1 MNANSYEIPAD
12 GKVLA
17 CVDASVYADSVAD
30 HAAWAAQRL
39 DAPLQFLH
47 VLDRE
52 AHPTAAADY
61 SGNIG
66 LEAQAELLQELA
78 ELDEKRSR
86 LSAERGRLLL
96 ARARTRAADAGADDT
111 EGLQRHGS
119 LAETLAGLEAGAR
132 LLVLGKR
139 GESADFDKGHLGA
152 NLERVARA
160 VHRPLLVASR
170 AFRPVAR
177 FAIAF
182 DGSQTTRKCVQMV
195 AQSPLFR
202 GLPCHLV
209 SAGDGN
215 DALREA
221 QAWAGGVLAEAG
233 FEVQAS
239 LAAGDAESVIGNHV
253 REHGIDLLV
262 MGAYGHSKIRQLIV
276 GSTTTAMIRSCLIP
290 VLLLR

>member
-1 MNANSYEIPAD
+1 MSANSYEIPVD

-17 CVDASVYADSVAD
+17 CIDASVYADSVAD
-30 HAAWAAQRL
+30 HAAWAARRL
-39 DAPLQFLH
+39 GAPLQFLH
-47 VLDRE
+47 VLDRD

-66 LEAQAELLQELA
+66 LEAQAELLQELT

-96 ARARTRAADAGADDT
+96 ARARTRATEAGADDA

-119 LAETLAGLEAGAR
+119 LAETLTGLEAGAR

-170 AFRPVAR
+170 AFRPITR

-182 DGSQTTRKCVQMV
+182 DGSPTTRKCVQMV
-195 AQSPLFR
+195 AQSPLLR
-202 GLPCHLV
+202 DMPCHLV
-209 SAGDGN
+209 SAGNG
-215 DALREA
+215 DAALGEA
-221 QAWAGGVLAEAG
+221 QAWAISLLADAG
-233 FEVQAS
+233 FQVDAPVI
-239 LAAGDAESVIGNHV
+239 AGDADTVIGNYV
-253 REHGIDLLV
+253 SEHDIDLLV
-262 MGAYGHSKIRQLIV
+262 MGAYGHSKIRRLIV